1 MVGFWD
7 ITSVISENEF
17 GTQLN
22 LFGYKGKKHS
32 ENLEIPNKYRKEFI
46 KFVESRYVFT
56 NEGSGLSVDYY
67 FSRFDEVLTRLNP
80 EYAKQH
86 GVFFTDDNL
95 GKFCLWYVEQELGEK
110 WAEPYIIIDPA
121 AGSGNLVVS
130 QKGKLKHKIVSDLQP
145 DLLKTLERRMK
156 ADPFHLETGFT
167 IIPKISEN
175 KGLNFLDK
183 TASEYLTILE
193 NALQEKQLKLNKP
206 LAFLV
211 NPPYKNTDENEGLRT
226 PNEAE
231 YGMNKALLG
240 ITGEDASKERY
251 LAFLAQILMICREQ
265 MLKYDTNKS
274 NSKANAMEFQ
284 PMLLVFTPSSWL
296 IPRPTFEHF
305 RKIFDSFYT
314 FKTGLM
320 VTSNEFFKLGGKF
333 PIAFTVWKMKSQ
345 TEIKNFW
352 NGELLQNFW
361 TAITENKI
369 KEAMEFCDQNY
380 KLQTEKFL
388 KTNLANFKDIESS
401 ENSVI
406 LATKAFEKTYYNTI
420 NLHDYTHLK
429 KRDILVDWEH
439 FNDSQKAILFNV
451 YNSRKGRILENNRGD
466 IRKPLQ
472 QSMYDFKRDVTKTE
486 KASLKIY
493 GGLPK
498 TDEKRNNKK
507 TYGIENG
514 NFIGFMDDNTPV
526 RIKQD
531 RHNRMSNEPDRVWFV
546 LMTSFSKVNLSQI
559 HSGAANSR
567 SFCAYD
573 LETAKVLFSWFAISK
588 AVNNRYPVWANQYD
602 LWEVSLNKADI
613 QTQKYFY
620 SLCFAYSLAVNSCVV
635 TKFEANNPIENTP
648 EIFVDNPLC
657 PTNPESFWAMVLEDE
672 ISPLTPEGGIITSKT
687 PPSGVGG
694 LAVGLV
700 EAVKDL
706 YKYWNLTY
714 CKGQF
719 MYHVGL
725 QDEAYF
731 KYFDYADFLTPYSG
745 LVQIR
750 KYAENQT
757 YTNLGEKFAIID
769 NLAEQVKEEI
779 YVILTEVFGYFD

>member
-1 MVGFWD
+1 
-7 ITSVISENEF
+7 
-17 GTQLN
+17 
-22 LFGYKGKKHS
+22 
-32 ENLEIPNKYRKEFI
+32 
-46 KFVESRYVFT
+46 
-56 NEGSGLSVDYY
+56 
-67 FSRFDEVLTRLNP
+67 
-80 EYAKQH
+80 
-86 GVFFTDDNL
+86 
-95 GKFCLWYVEQELGEK
+95 
-110 WAEPYIIIDPA
+110 
-121 AGSGNLVVS
+121 
-130 QKGKLKHKIVSDLQP
+130 
-145 DLLKTLERRMK
+145 
-156 ADPFHLETGFT
+156 
-167 IIPKISEN
+167 
-175 KGLNFLDK
+175 
-183 TASEYLTILE
+183 
-193 NALQEKQLKLNKP
+193 
-206 LAFLV
+206 
-211 NPPYKNTDENEGLRT
+211 
-226 PNEAE
+226 
-231 YGMNKALLG
+231 
-240 ITGEDASKERY
+240 
-251 LAFLAQILMICREQ
+251 
-265 MLKYDTNKS
+265 MLKYDTKKS
-274 NSKANAMEFQ
+274 NSKANTVEFQ

-380 KLQTEKFL
+380 KLQIEKFL
-388 KTNLANFKDIESS
+388 KANLANFTDA
-401 ENSVI
+401 ENSEL
-406 LATKAFEKTYYNTI
+406 LAIKAFEKTYYNTI

-451 YNSRKGRILENNRGD
+451 YNNRKGRILENNRGD
-466 IRKPLQ
+466 IRNLIPTITTATGKIIKQPRYN
-472 QSMYDFKRDVTKTE
+472 MYRNLRKEKIGQKYISGFAKKDERHSRYNVPYGFANGDFV
-486 KASLKIY
+486 
-493 GGLPK
+493 
-498 TDEKRNNKK
+498 
-507 TYGIENG
+507 
-514 NFIGFMDDNTPV
+514 GFMDNNIPIRLQNDTCL
-526 RIKQD
+526 
-531 RHNRMSNEPDRVWFV
+531 RMSNEPNRVWFM
-546 LMTSFSKVNLSQI
+546 LMSTFSKVNLSQI

-602 LWEVSLNKADI
+602 LWEVSLNKVAI
-613 QTQKYFY
+613 TTQKYFY

-635 TKFEANNPIENTP
+635 TKFEANNPVENTP

-657 PTNPESFWAMVLEDE
+657 PTNPESFWAIVLEDE

-687 PPSGVGG
+687 PPSGAGG
-694 LAVGLV
+694 LLLV

-757 YTNLGEKFAIID
+757 DTNLGEKFAKID

-779 YVILTEVFGYFD
+779 YVMLTEVFGYFD